1 MKKKHPEV
9 KDISFLISL
18 YAGNSDDTNLL
29 VQSIG
34 YSSLICIVTKPI
46 LIRQSAGNQLRCYI
60 TIIDNNSQELGTS
73 ETTRENLNINQR
85 CKTISVHQPT
95 HQKPLTDEQFGHYLA
110 GLIEGDGNF
119 SLNKIV
125 IAFHESDASLAYFI
139 KERIGYGNV
148 KKIKDKKALTYIVS
162 NFEGRLKIANLING
176 KLRTNKIESF
186 KTNIINNLNNLNT
199 NPINLLPLNKNSLLD
214 NHWLAGFIDSDGS
227 FQIKILNRVNRKL
240 EEVRLSLQI
249 DQKTNEILI
258 QIKNELKGSIGY
270 RKKTDCFY
278 YSSVNFNSAYLYINY
293 LDKYHLQSSKII
305 SFNKWRSVYLMIM
318 NRKHLT
324 QEGIDQIKKIK
335 LTLNSHLTKTFTKKS
350 GK

>member
-9 KDISFLISL
+9 KEISFLISL
-18 YAGNSDDTNLL
+18 YAGNSGDTNLL

-34 YSSLICIVTKPI
+34 YSAFLCFVTKPI
-46 LIRQSAGNQLRCYI
+46 HCRQSAGNQFYCYS
-60 TIIDNNSQELGTS
+60 TIISNNSQELGTS
-73 ETTRENLNINQR
+73 ETTCENPYINQR
-85 CKTISVHQPT
+85 YKTISVHQPS
-95 HQKPLTDEQFGHYLA
+95 HQKPLTDDQFGHYLA

-119 SLNKIV
+119 SPNKIV

-139 KERIGYGNV
+139 KERVGYGSV

-162 NFEGRLKIANLING
+162 KLEGRLRIANLING

-186 KTNIINNLNNLNT
+186 KTNIIDNLNNLNA

-249 DQKTNEILI
+249 DQKINQILI
-258 QIKNELKGSIGY
+258 QIKDELKGSIGY
-270 RKKTDCFY
+270 RKKTDCYY
-278 YSSVNFNSAYLYINY
+278 YSSVNFNSAYLYITY

-305 SFNKWRSVYLMIM
+305 SFNKWRSVYLTIL

-324 QEGIDQIKKIK
+324 QEGIDKIKKIK
-335 LTLNSHLTKTFTKKS
+335 LTLNGHYHD
-350 GK
+350 